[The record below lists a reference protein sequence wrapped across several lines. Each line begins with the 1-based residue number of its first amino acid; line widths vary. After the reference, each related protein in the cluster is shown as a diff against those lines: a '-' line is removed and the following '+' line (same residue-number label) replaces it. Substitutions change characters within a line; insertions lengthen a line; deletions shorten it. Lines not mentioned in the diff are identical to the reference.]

1 MQANAPLS
9 LFAATGIELEYMIVS
24 SDSLDVLPVSDKL
37 IYSVTGNYEN
47 SYEEGP
53 IGWSNELVMHVLEFK
68 TNGPAA
74 QLASLAGQ
82 FQDNLRRVNDLLL
95 EHGGKLMPTAM
106 HPWMNPVLQTTLW
119 PHGDRE
125 IYQTFD
131 RIFNCSGHGWSN
143 LQSMHVN
150 LPFANDAEFVQL
162 HTAIRALLPVMPC
175 FAASSPLCE
184 GELTGMLDTRLE
196 TYRYNAR
203 RVPQVSGMVIPE
215 YVASRS
221 DYDAII
227 LVPMYEAIKPH
238 DPTGILQFEWLNARG
253 AIARFDRSAIEI
265 RVLDTQETPVA
276 DLAIAAFFITI
287 LKALIN
293 GHWGDQSLQSSMS
306 TEALAAVLH
315 ETIRFGERTVINDND
330 YLRLFGFPG
339 ASCEAAELGYHLL
352 ETLPRTEG
360 DEANFWRD
368 PIRLIL
374 DQGSLASRICKALR
388 FQARRAH
395 IHEVYRVLCE
405 CLVEGRMFEG
415 ID

>member
-1 MQANAPLS
+1 
-9 LFAATGIELEYMIVS
+9 MIVS
-24 SDSLDVLPVSDKL
+24 SDNLDVLPVSDKL

-68 TNGPAA
+68 TNGPAV
-74 QLASLAGQ
+74 QLASLAAL
-82 FQDNLRRVNDLLL
+82 FQDNVRRVNELLL

-106 HPWMNPVLQTTLW
+106 HPWMNPALQTTLW

-150 LPFANDAEFVQL
+150 LPFADDREFALL
-162 HTAIRALLPVMPC
+162 HTAIRTLLPLMPS
-175 FAASSPLCE
+175 FAASSPLRE

-196 TYRYNAR
+196 TYRYNAS
-203 RVPQVSGMVIPE
+203 RVPEVSGLVIPE
-215 YVASRS
+215 YVISRN

-238 DPTGILQFEWLNARG
+238 DPAGILQYEWLNARG
-253 AIARFDRSAIEI
+253 AIARFDRNAIEI
-265 RVLDTQETPVA
+265 RVLDTQETPAA
-276 DLAIAAFFITI
+276 DLAVAAFLIAI
-287 LKALIN
+287 LKALVN
-293 GHWGDQSLQSSMS
+293 QHWSDGSLQSAMT
-306 TEALAAVLH
+306 TEALAAILH
-315 ETIRFGERTVINDND
+315 ETIRYGEHTVIQDID
-330 YLRLFGFPG
+330 FLGIFGFPDTR
-339 ASCEAAELGYHLL
+339 CEAAELGYHLL
-352 ETLPRTEG
+352 ETLPREEG

-368 PIRLIL
+368 TVRFIL
-374 DQGSLASRICKALR
+374 SQGTLASRICKALR
-388 FQARRAH
+388 QTTRRSH
-395 IHEVYRVLCE
+395 LHEVYRVLCE
-405 CLVEGRMFEG
+405 CLVEGRLFEG